1 MTDAARLALID
12 AAKLLGRREY
22 SEVEMLGLLAS
33 RHPDTSYE
41 PVIQLLRE
49 TGMISS
55 GQGTTPRRGIGYEEL
70 KARLKKRGLDAS
82 SIDLLLE
89 SDLATAVEQTKELI
103 RLNLPG
109 EKDPEKVF
117 RFLSFRGVD
126 EVVAKALV
134 ERMD

>member
-33 RHPDTSYE
+33 RHPDTSCE

-55 GQGTTPRRGIGYEEL
+55 GQGTTPRRGIGYVEL
-70 KARLKKRGLDAS
+70 RARLRTRGVDAS
-82 SIDLLLE
+82 SIEVLLE

-109 EKDPEKVF
+109 EKDAEKVS

-126 EVVAKALV
+126 EVVVKAV
-134 ERMD
+134 IERMN